1 MKKNKTLLIV
11 IIVLLV
17 ILAIGG
23 GTFAYIYFGT
33 DLLKSDKELFAKYT
47 MLIGD
52 DEEGFSP
59 RVLAEY
65 ENKKELT
72 PYQNSGSFSVNN
84 QVISNDN
91 LSLEVLGVF
100 QALVEKSN
108 ETNITFSGKT
118 DRANMLVEEDIS
130 INYSD
135 TVNLPFKYKQ
145 DGDLYGIQADILSP
159 NYFAV
164 ENNNLQDLLLK
175 LGATDVSGI
184 PNRIEPTVIESLQF
198 TDEEKTH
205 ILNNYIMPIYNNLPE
220 EKFSKNENSDGSND
234 YILTLTFDEVQDLL
248 IQALQ
253 TLSNDQMMLTKINNI
268 LQELYGE
275 SVDTIT
281 SQDVQS
287 AIEEL
292 QGATVDQG
300 NVVIKVTEK
309 DRKTTKIAFDFNDED
324 ASIIIEISK
333 TQNESGILYD
343 FNIDISTPDTEGIKD
358 IDGININMQMSYG
371 GINTDNV
378 SENIN
383 IAIAIPEMMNL
394 SYAYNNNISFGN
406 VSIEPFDSNN
416 VAVLNNYPAEQL
428 QPFVVQ
434 LAYVIAETNA
444 SQMQQIGYSEE
455 FINPMVIWFGAP
467 VIYSSL
473 GIYNDA
479 VDTVTDNN
487 LDELEIQVNNQQ
499 FENYKGEISGTQ
511 VRALCDLVGSHNL
524 SSLGDNLINIKLG
537 EAASST
543 TMTSN
548 INDIEQIKSS
558 ILAGRNYNVT
568 MTYDSNT
575 GYICEI
581 GIVEI

>member
-1 MKKNKTLLIV
+1 MERKGLIIG
-11 IIVLLV
+11 IIVLIVLL
-17 ILAIGG
+17 ILTGAA
-23 GTFAYIYFGT
+23 FAYIYFGT
-33 DLLKSDKELFAKYT
+33 DLLKTNKELFAKYT
-47 MLIGD
+47 
-52 DEEGFSP
+52 
-59 RVLAEY
+59 VLAMSEEDGFFPKVLTDY
-65 ENKKELT
+65 GVKKET
-72 PYQNSGSFSVNN
+72 MAYENSGSFSVNN

-91 LSLEVLGVF
+91 ISLEVLGVF

-108 ETNITFSGKT
+108 EANITFSGKT
-118 DRANMLVEEDIS
+118 DRANRLVEEDIS

-159 NYFAV
+159 IYFAV

-175 LGATDVSGI
+175 LGATDVSGM

-198 TDEEKTH
+198 TDEEKTYT
-205 ILNNYIMPIYNNLPE
+205 LNNYIMPVYNNLQE

-234 YILTLTFDEVQDLL
+234 YILTLTFDEVQDILV
-248 IQALQ
+248 QTLQ
-253 TLSNDQMMLTKINNI
+253 TLSNDQMMLAKINNI

-275 SVDTIT
+275 SIDTIT

-287 AIEEL
+287 LIEEL
-292 QGATVDQG
+292 QGATVNQG
-300 NVVIKVTEK
+300 NVVITVTEE
-309 DRKTTKIAFDFNDED
+309 DRKTSKITLDFNDAD
-324 ASIIIEISK
+324 AKIIIAITKS
-333 TQNESGILYD
+333 QNESRIFYD
-343 FNIDISTPDTEGIKD
+343 YNIDIITSD
-358 IDGININMQMSYG
+358 IQGINFNMQMLYN
-371 GINTDNV
+371 GIDTDSV
-378 SENIN
+378 SESIN
-383 IAIAIPEMMNL
+383 ITTVIPEMMNL
-394 SYAYNNNISFGN
+394 SYSYSNNISFGN

-416 VAVLNNYPAEQL
+416 VAILNNYPAEQL
-428 QPFVVQ
+428 QPFVAQ

-455 FINPMVIWFGAP
+455 FINPMFIWFTAP
-467 VIYSSL
+467 VIYSAL
-473 GIYNDA
+473 GIYDTA
-479 VDTVTDNN
+479 VDTITNNN

-511 VRALCDLVGSHNL
+511 VRTLCDLVSSHNL

-558 ILAGRNYNVT
+558 ILAGKNYNVT

>member
-1 MKKNKTLLIV
+1 MKKKGLIIG
-11 IIVLLV
+11 IIVLIVLL
-17 ILAIGG
+17 ILTGAA
-23 GTFAYIYFGT
+23 FAYIYFGT
-33 DLLKSDKELFAKYT
+33 DLLKTNKELFAKYT
-47 MLIGD
+47 
-52 DEEGFSP
+52 
-59 RVLAEY
+59 VLAMSEEDGFFPKVLTDY
-65 ENKKELT
+65 GVKKET
-72 PYQNSGSFSVNN
+72 MAYENSGSFSVNN

-91 LSLEVLGVF
+91 ISLEVLGVF

-108 ETNITFSGKT
+108 EANITFSGKT
-118 DRANMLVEEDIS
+118 DRANRLVEEDIS

-159 NYFAV
+159 IYFAV

-175 LGATDVSGI
+175 LGATDVSGM

-198 TDEEKTH
+198 TDEEKTYT
-205 ILNNYIMPIYNNLPE
+205 LNNYIMPVYNNLQE

-234 YILTLTFDEVQDLL
+234 YILTLTFDEVQDILV
-248 IQALQ
+248 QTLQ
-253 TLSNDQMMLTKINNI
+253 TLSNDQMMLAKINNI

-275 SVDTIT
+275 SIDTIT

-287 AIEEL
+287 LIEEL
-292 QGATVDQG
+292 QGATVNQG
-300 NVVIKVTEK
+300 NVVITVTEE
-309 DRKTTKIAFDFNDED
+309 DRKTSKITLDFNDAD
-324 ASIIIEISK
+324 AKIIIAITKS
-333 TQNESGILYD
+333 QNESRIFYD
-343 FNIDISTPDTEGIKD
+343 YNIDIITSD
-358 IDGININMQMSYG
+358 IQGINFNMQMLYN

-378 SENIN
+378 SESIN
-383 IAIAIPEMMNL
+383 ITTVIPEMMNL
-394 SYAYNNNISFGN
+394 SYSYSNNISFGN

-416 VAVLNNYPAEQL
+416 VAILNNYPAEQL
-428 QPFVVQ
+428 QPFVAQ

-455 FINPMVIWFGAP
+455 FINPMFIWFTAP
-467 VIYSSL
+467 VIYSAL
-473 GIYNDA
+473 GIYDTA
-479 VDTVTDNN
+479 VDTITNNN

-511 VRALCDLVGSHNL
+511 VRTLCDLVSSHNL

-558 ILAGRNYNVT
+558 ILAGKNYNVT

>member
-1 MKKNKTLLIV
+1 MKKKGLIIG
-11 IIVLLV
+11 IIVLIVLL
-17 ILAIGG
+17 ILTGAA
-23 GTFAYIYFGT
+23 FAYIYFGT
-33 DLLKSDKELFAKYT
+33 DLLKTNKELFAKYT
-47 MLIGD
+47 
-52 DEEGFSP
+52 
-59 RVLAEY
+59 VLAMSEEDGFFPKVLTDY
-65 ENKKELT
+65 GVKKET
-72 PYQNSGSFSVNN
+72 MAYENSGSFSVNN

-91 LSLEVLGVF
+91 ISLEVLGVF

-108 ETNITFSGKT
+108 EANITFSGKT
-118 DRANMLVEEDIS
+118 DRANRLVEEDIS

-159 NYFAV
+159 IYFAV

-175 LGATDVSGI
+175 LGATDVSGM

-198 TDEEKTH
+198 TDEEKTYT
-205 ILNNYIMPIYNNLPE
+205 LNNYIMPVYNNLQE

-234 YILTLTFDEVQDLL
+234 YILTLTFDEVQDILV
-248 IQALQ
+248 QTLQ
-253 TLSNDQMMLTKINNI
+253 TLSNDQMMLAKINNI

-275 SVDTIT
+275 SIDTIT

-287 AIEEL
+287 LIEEL
-292 QGATVDQG
+292 QGATVNQG
-300 NVVIKVTEK
+300 NVVITVTEE
-309 DRKTTKIAFDFNDED
+309 DRKTSKITLDFNDAD
-324 ASIIIEISK
+324 AKIIIAITKS
-333 TQNESGILYD
+333 QNESRIFYD
-343 FNIDISTPDTEGIKD
+343 YNIDIITSD
-358 IDGININMQMSYG
+358 IQGINFNMQMLYN
-371 GINTDNV
+371 GIDTDSV
-378 SENIN
+378 SESIN
-383 IAIAIPEMMNL
+383 ITTVIPEMMNL
-394 SYAYNNNISFGN
+394 SYSYSNNISFGN

-416 VAVLNNYPAEQL
+416 VAILNNYPAEQL
-428 QPFVVQ
+428 QPFVAQ

-455 FINPMVIWFGAP
+455 FINPMFIWFTAP
-467 VIYSSL
+467 VIYSAL
-473 GIYNDA
+473 GIYDTA
-479 VDTVTDNN
+479 VDTITNNN

-511 VRALCDLVGSHNL
+511 VRTLCDLVSSHNL

-558 ILAGRNYNVT
+558 ILAGKNYNVT

>member
-1 MKKNKTLLIV
+1 MKKSKTLLIV

-17 ILAIGG
+17 ILALGG

-47 MLIGD
+47 ILIGD

-59 RVLAEY
+59 KILAEY

-72 PYQNSGSFSVNN
+72 PYQNNGSFSVNN
-84 QVISNDN
+84 QVISND
-91 LSLEVLGVF
+91 SLPVEVFGVF

-184 PNRIEPTVIESLQF
+184 PNRIEPTVIEALQF

-205 ILNNYIMPIYNNLPE
+205 ILNNYVMPIYNNLPE
-220 EKFSKNENSDGSND
+220 EKFSKNENSKIGDND
-234 YILTLTFDEVQDLL
+234 YILTLTFDEVQDML

-275 SVDTIT
+275 SIDTIT
-281 SQDVQS
+281 SQDIQN

-292 QGATVDQG
+292 QGATVNQG
-300 NVVIKVTEK
+300 NVVITVTEE
-309 DRKTTKIAFDFNDED
+309 DRKTRGITVDLNDED
-324 ASIIIEISK
+324 AEIIMAITKS
-333 TQNESGILYD
+333 QNESRILYD
-343 FNIDISTPDTEGIKD
+343 VNIDIITPEIQ
-358 IDGININMQMSYG
+358 GININMQMSYG

-394 SYAYNNNISFGN
+394 SYAYSNNISFGN

-428 QPFVVQ
+428 QPFVLQ
-434 LAYVIAETNA
+434 LVYVIAETNA

-455 FINPMVIWFGAP
+455 FINPMLIWFTAP
-467 VIYSSL
+467 VVYSTIY
-473 GIYNDA
+473 
-479 VDTVTDNN
+479 
-487 LDELEIQVNNQQ
+487 QQ
-499 FENYKGEISGTQ
+499 NALI
-511 VRALCDLVGSHNL
+511 VRAEQSQDLYEQDSIYTEQSITNTELYINELL
-524 SSLGDNLINIKLG
+524 SG
-537 EAASST
+537 
-543 TMTSN
+543 
-548 INDIEQIKSS
+548 Q
-558 ILAGRNYNVT
+558 
-568 MTYDSNT
+568 
-575 GYICEI
+575 
-581 GIVEI
+581 

>member
-1 MKKNKTLLIV
+1 MKRKGLIIG
-11 IIVLLV
+11 IIVLIVLL
-17 ILAIGG
+17 ILTGAA
-23 GTFAYIYFGT
+23 FAYIYFGT
-33 DLLKSDKELFAKYT
+33 DLLKTNKELFAKYT
-47 MLIGD
+47 
-52 DEEGFSP
+52 
-59 RVLAEY
+59 VLAMSEEDGFFPKVLTDY
-65 ENKKELT
+65 GVKKET
-72 PYQNSGSFSVNN
+72 MAYENSGSFSVNN

-91 LSLEVLGVF
+91 ISLEVLGVF

-108 ETNITFSGKT
+108 EANITFSGKT
-118 DRANMLVEEDIS
+118 DRANRLVEEDIS

-159 NYFAV
+159 IYFAV

-175 LGATDVSGI
+175 LGATDVSGM

-198 TDEEKTH
+198 TDEEKTYT
-205 ILNNYIMPIYNNLPE
+205 LNNYIMPVYNNLQE

-234 YILTLTFDEVQDLL
+234 YILTLTFDEVQDILV
-248 IQALQ
+248 QTLQ
-253 TLSNDQMMLTKINNI
+253 TLSNDQMMLAKINNI

-275 SVDTIT
+275 SIDTIT

-287 AIEEL
+287 LIEEL
-292 QGATVDQG
+292 QGATVNQG
-300 NVVIKVTEK
+300 NVVITVTEE
-309 DRKTTKIAFDFNDED
+309 DRKTSKITLDFNDAD
-324 ASIIIEISK
+324 AKIIIAITKS
-333 TQNESGILYD
+333 QNESRIFYD
-343 FNIDISTPDTEGIKD
+343 YNIDIITSD
-358 IDGININMQMSYG
+358 IQGINFNMQMLYN
-371 GINTDNV
+371 GIDTDSV
-378 SENIN
+378 SESIN
-383 IAIAIPEMMNL
+383 ITTVIPEMMNL
-394 SYAYNNNISFGN
+394 SYSYSNNISFGN

-416 VAVLNNYPAEQL
+416 VAILNNYPAEQL
-428 QPFVVQ
+428 QPFVAQ

-455 FINPMVIWFGAP
+455 FINPMFIWFTAP
-467 VIYSSL
+467 VIYSAL
-473 GIYNDA
+473 GIYDTA
-479 VDTVTDNN
+479 VDTITNNN

-511 VRALCDLVGSHNL
+511 VRTLCDLVSSHNL

-558 ILAGRNYNVT
+558 ILAGKNYNVT

>member
-1 MKKNKTLLIV
+1 
-11 IIVLLV
+11 
-17 ILAIGG
+17 
-23 GTFAYIYFGT
+23 
-33 DLLKSDKELFAKYT
+33 
-47 MLIGD
+47 
-52 DEEGFSP
+52 
-59 RVLAEY
+59 
-65 ENKKELT
+65 
-72 PYQNSGSFSVNN
+72 
-84 QVISNDN
+84 
-91 LSLEVLGVF
+91 
-100 QALVEKSN
+100 
-108 ETNITFSGKT
+108 
-118 DRANMLVEEDIS
+118 
-130 INYSD
+130 
-135 TVNLPFKYKQ
+135 
-145 DGDLYGIQADILSP
+145 
-159 NYFAV
+159 
-164 ENNNLQDLLLK
+164 
-175 LGATDVSGI
+175 
-184 PNRIEPTVIESLQF
+184 
-198 TDEEKTH
+198 
-205 ILNNYIMPIYNNLPE
+205 
-220 EKFSKNENSDGSND
+220 
-234 YILTLTFDEVQDLL
+234 
-248 IQALQ
+248 
-253 TLSNDQMMLTKINNI
+253 
-268 LQELYGE
+268 
-275 SVDTIT
+275 
-281 SQDVQS
+281 
-287 AIEEL
+287 
-292 QGATVDQG
+292 
-300 NVVIKVTEK
+300 
-309 DRKTTKIAFDFNDED
+309 
-324 ASIIIEISK
+324 
-333 TQNESGILYD
+333 
-343 FNIDISTPDTEGIKD
+343 
-358 IDGININMQMSYG
+358 MQMSYG

-511 VRALCDLVGSHNL
+511 VRALCDLVSSHNL
-524 SSLGDNLINIKLG
+524 SSLGDNLINIKVG

>member
-17 ILAIGG
+17 ILALGG

-47 MLIGD
+47 ILIGD

-59 RVLAEY
+59 KILAEY

-72 PYQNSGSFSVNN
+72 PYQNNGSFSVNN
-84 QVISNDN
+84 QVISND
-91 LSLEVLGVF
+91 SLPVEVFGVF

-145 DGDLYGIQADILSP
+145 DRDLYGIQADILSS

-175 LGATDVSGI
+175 LGATDVSGV
-184 PNRIEPTVIESLQF
+184 PNRIEPTVIEALQF

-220 EKFSKNENSDGSND
+220 EKFSKNENSNGSND
-234 YILTLTFDEVQDLL
+234 YILTLTFDEVQDIL

-275 SVDTIT
+275 GVDTIT
-281 SQDVQS
+281 SQDIQG

-292 QGATVDQG
+292 QGATVNQG
-300 NVVIKVTEK
+300 NVVITVTEE

-394 SYAYNNNISFGN
+394 SYAYSNNISFGN

-428 QPFVVQ
+428 QPFVLQ
-434 LAYVIAETNA
+434 LVYVIAETNA

-455 FINPMVIWFGAP
+455 FINPMLIWFTAP
-467 VIYSSL
+467 VVYSTIYQQNALIDRAEQSQDLYEQDS
-473 GIYNDA
+473 IYTEQSITN
-479 VDTVTDNN
+479 T
-487 LDELEIQVNNQQ
+487 ELYINELL
-499 FENYKGEISGTQ
+499 SGQ
-511 VRALCDLVGSHNL
+511 
-524 SSLGDNLINIKLG
+524 
-537 EAASST
+537 
-543 TMTSN
+543 
-548 INDIEQIKSS
+548 
-558 ILAGRNYNVT
+558 
-568 MTYDSNT
+568 
-575 GYICEI
+575 
-581 GIVEI
+581 